1 MSISIFLSKNA
12 SGSWFSPGPFFGALW
27 FFFTLVPLLMAPEF
41 LIDFSGIWYISLI
54 VMSCASGSIMAS
66 LLVNKNAFLR
76 QKVSNL
82 NFNELIPY
90 LIIFSAISTIGIIFL
105 ISFSINVYKFNF
117 NESWWN
123 VPNLISID
131 RYSGEL
137 QYPAFIKYTLYFIYP
152 GNIIAGIVLNKK
164 IKTLKLKL
172 LIYLPILLSLFLGII
187 EGSRTSLLLGLILF
201 ISSWMSTRVKIGNGN
216 LNISFIK
223 FIVSF
228 VLLITSFIFLF
239 VLIQWLRQGLDPI
252 IIDLIF
258 LRIKSYFFGYLSA
271 FTIWCGQIESVFSIN
286 TLFTTFAGPFNLV
299 GIIDRDLGFY
309 SPIYINNN
317 ISTNIFTALRGIISD
332 FSYFGSILIFFII
345 GFLFQL
351 EFQKR
356 RISFFD
362 GIIPLSIFY
371 SFALYSPLIS
381 IFHYNSIFFSW
392 FIVFFIIKISK

>member
-1 MSISIFLSKNA
+1 
-12 SGSWFSPGPFFGALW
+12 
-27 FFFTLVPLLMAPEF
+27 
-41 LIDFSGIWYISLI
+41 
-54 VMSCASGSIMAS
+54 MAS

-252 IIDLIF
+252 IID
-258 LRIKSYFFGYLSA
+258 
-271 FTIWCGQIESVFSIN
+271 
-286 TLFTTFAGPFNLV
+286 
-299 GIIDRDLGFY
+299 
-309 SPIYINNN
+309 
-317 ISTNIFTALRGIISD
+317 
-332 FSYFGSILIFFII
+332 
-345 GFLFQL
+345 
-351 EFQKR
+351 
-356 RISFFD
+356 
-362 GIIPLSIFY
+362 
-371 SFALYSPLIS
+371 
-381 IFHYNSIFFSW
+381 
-392 FIVFFIIKISK
+392 